1 MPKTKLIP
9 IMIILISVLAG
20 LCFYGTQ
27 IMNEPEIPEVTNP
40 QNQNL
45 KTFIIKDHSMEPTLN
60 IGDIVKVDLDYYKHN
75 QPQRNDF
82 IVFKFKTREDTFVKR
97 VIGLTGEEVEIRN
110 GIVYINKT
118 EFKESYAEKDNS
130 SFNSKIV
137 SKDSVF
143 VLGDNRDYSFD
154 SRDWGFLP
162 MSRVIGKIIIE

>member
-1 MPKTKLIP
+1 MPKLKLIP
-9 IMIILISVLAG
+9 IIVIILISVIAG
-20 LCFYGTQ
+20 LYFLNIQ
-27 IMNEPEIPEVTNP
+27 KEPEIAEP
-40 QNQNL
+40 QNL

-60 IGDIVKVDLDYYKHN
+60 IGDEVKVDLDYYKYN

-97 VIGLTGEEVEIRN
+97 VIGLTGEEVEMKN

-118 EFKESYAEKDNS
+118 EIKEFYAEKDNS
-130 SFNSKIV
+130 NFISKIV

-143 VLGDNRDYSFD
+143 ALGDNRDYSYD

-162 MSRVIGKIIIE
+162 MSRVIGKIVE